1 MLLGSSVDRVMDP
14 SGFKESPAVWVFKAA
29 EVRVEASAELQPER
43 RPARRPARPREA
55 ILKRLRL
62 VRETGRKDM
71 SKAPGDAWWCMN

>member
-1 MLLGSSVDRVMDP
+1 MLLGSSVDPVMEP
-14 SGFKESPAVWVFKAA
+14 SGFEESLAVWVFQVP

-62 VRETGRKDM
+62 VREVGRKDM
-71 SKAPGDAWWCMN
+71 SRAPGGAWRCMN